1 MADTVISITIPEAQ
15 WSTVQSAFAFTTDGD
30 TAGTVDAAYIKAK
43 LTNILTS
50 RVRNYDEG
58 RASVSYSTF
67 SPS

>member
-1 MADTVISITIPEAQ
+1 MADTTISITIPEAQ
-15 WSTVQSAFAFTTDGD
+15 WSTVQAAFAFTNDD
-30 TAGTVDAAYIKAK
+30 DSAGTVDAAYIKAK
-43 LTNILTS
+43 LTNVLTS

>member
-30 TAGTVDAAYIKAK
+30 TAGTVDAAYIKK
-43 LTNILTS
+43 RLLGVLTS
-50 RVRNYDEG
+50 QVRKYDEG
-58 RASVSYSTF
+58 RQSVTYSTF

>member
-1 MADTVISITIPEAQ
+1 MADTTISITIPEAQ

-43 LTNILTS
+43 LTSILTS
-50 RVRNYDEG
+50 RVRNYDEV
-58 RASVSYSTF
+58 RASVSYSSF

>member
-43 LTNILTS
+43 LTNVLTA
-50 RVRNYDEG
+50 RVKSYDQG
-58 RASVSYSTF
+58 RQSVTYSTF

>member
-1 MADTVISITIPEAQ
+1 MADTTISITIPEAQ

-43 LTNILTS
+43 LTSILTS
-50 RVRNYDEG
+50 RVRNYDDK
-58 RASVSYSTF
+58 RQTVTYSTF

>member
-1 MADTVISITIPEAQ
+1 MADTTISITIPEAQ

-43 LTNILTS
+43 LTSILTS

-58 RASVSYSTF
+58 RTSVSYSTF